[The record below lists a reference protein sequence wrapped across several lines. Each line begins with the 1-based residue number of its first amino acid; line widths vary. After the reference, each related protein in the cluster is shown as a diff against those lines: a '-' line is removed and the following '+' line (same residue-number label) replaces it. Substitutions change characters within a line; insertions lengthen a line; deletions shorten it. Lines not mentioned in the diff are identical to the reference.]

1 MQDARSDAGLWLFW
15 PDYSGENPFQH
26 MVHRSFPAGW
36 EVRPGG
42 LDAALA
48 ALDAAHG
55 TVVFHLHWEDAIYR
69 DAADSAEAEA
79 LVDGFLGGLDAF
91 MARGGRL
98 LWTVH
103 NDGPHEP
110 RFLAV
115 DGRLRRALAARAHA
129 VHMHSRVAAEQMA
142 PPLGLSPEEVLVTPL
157 GGFSGHYPDDASR
170 DSARRYFGIGPEA
183 PVFVTLGAARAY
195 KGLDLLLRAF
205 GGVRDRRP
213 DARLIVA
220 GRTGLPA
227 GAGARFVEP
236 APGVLLMPNYI
247 DDATVQYVLRA
258 ADFAVFSFR
267 RVMVSSSVLLAETF
281 GLPVIVPGL
290 PTLREMVEPGRNGF
304 VYPPGDAEALA
315 RLMLGAAALPPES
328 RDALAAGA
336 SDDIR
341 RRDWNRYTAA
351 LVDAACGAAD
361 GEAQAAMRAG
371 SRLAYTSPEFADAG
385 SAEIHPANASAPTGA
400 A

>member
-1 MQDARSDAGLWLFW
+1 MQDARSETGLSHRGLWLFW

-26 MVHRSFPAGW
+26 MVRRAFPAGW

-42 LDAALA
+42 LDLALA
-48 ALDAAHG
+48 ALEHAHG
-55 TVVFHLHWEDAIYR
+55 PVVFHLHWEDAIYR
-69 DAADSAEAEA
+69 DAADQAAAEA
-79 LVDGFLGGLDAF
+79 LVDGFIGGLDLF
-91 MARGGRL
+91 LARGGRL

-110 RFLAV
+110 RFGAL
-115 DGRLRRALAARAHA
+115 DGRLRLALAARAHA
-129 VHMHSRVAAEQMA
+129 VHMHSAVAAEQMA
-142 PPLGLSPEEVLVTPL
+142 PPLGLSPAQVVVTPL

-170 DSARRYFGIGPEA
+170 ESARRYFGIGAEA

-205 GGVRDRRP
+205 AGVRERVP
-213 DARLIVA
+213 EARLIVA

-227 GAGARFVEP
+227 GSGRFVEP
-236 APGVLLMPNYI
+236 APGVILMPNFI

-258 ADFAVFSFR
+258 ADYAVFSFR

-281 GLPVIVPGL
+281 GLPVIVPDL

-304 VYPPGDAEALA
+304 VYPAGDAEALA
-315 RLMLGAAALPPES
+315 RLMLGAAALPRES

-336 SDDIR
+336 LDDIR
-341 RRDWNRYTAA
+341 RRDWSRYTDA
-351 LVDAACGAAD
+351 LVRAACGAD
-361 GEAQAAMRAG
+361 ERAAA
-371 SRLAYTSPEFADAG
+371 
-385 SAEIHPANASAPTGA
+385 
-400 A
+400 